1 MAMLARHFQVRL
13 HFTVVLEDDL
23 ERAFPLPKP
32 GAPASPGHA
41 RMLRQARVVMGALLS
56 DPAALDLLVRNYV
69 VSELCSLESADL
81 AALVG
86 VPLRDEAEIVGP
98 LLERLPPEARDVLT
112 CGGEEIDSPEHMDL
126 VSESVDVQLVAAT
139 LVEV

>member
-1 MAMLARHFQVRL
+1 MIARHFQVRL
-13 HFTVVLEDDL
+13 HFTVALEDDL
-23 ERAFPLPKP
+23 ERAFPLPEC
-32 GAPASPGHA
+32 GAAGALGRERMALLA
-41 RMLRQARVVMGALLS
+41 RTVMGALLS
-56 DPAALDLLVRNYV
+56 DPAAVDLLVRNYV

-98 LLERLPPEARDVLT
+98 LLERLSPEAKDFLT
-112 CGGEEIDSPEHMDL
+112 LGGEELDAPEHMDL
-126 VSESVDVQLVAAT
+126 VSENVDVQLVAAT